1 MCHCKHTIA
10 SVLKLYT
17 LSYRHYFLLLFT
29 QKYSWIYIE
38 TSGFNGN
45 FQSTKTLHIFKTKS
59 VQSVQANLFLL
70 AKITLNKN

>member
-17 LSYRHYFLLLFT
+17 LSYRHYYLT
-29 QKYSWIYIE
+29 QKYTWIYIE
-38 TSGFNGN
+38 TSGYMGN

-59 VQSVQANLFLL
+59 AQSVQANLFLL